1 MSSDAHAPAAGRALD
16 ASVEELPL
24 TAGLAH
30 RPATS
35 VPVRPP
41 SQHQHQH
48 QHAHHSNHH
57 SHGDLAFPSALMTS
71 AAASSRMQYR
81 SRPVS
86 VAVDPISLVISECI
100 NITSAIQKYARS
112 QHLSV
117 SAILGGSAPN
127 AAMQQSFRL
136 GAGSSEGAGR
146 RAGSRRGGASSRGG
160 NRPGSAGGSG
170 GGADSDFSSANR
182 WGLRGKKG
190 KSMADNP
197 LISGFGRLRQEL
209 AGVEDINSFDS
220 LTLLYPFLQ
229 IIQAKGTA
237 APITILTLRAVRK
250 FLAYGFISPESPRFP
265 LAMQALSQAITHC
278 QFDISDHAQEEVVLL
293 MILNLMEDMLSGP
306 GGDILSDESVC
317 DMMGRGLTICSRP
330 RYSEVLRQTAE
341 ATMVRMCQIIFEDLK
356 HLEEEAGE
364 EADALDRQTN
374 ADMDSV
380 KMVPGAETHPSPLPG
395 ASSTPTAVL
404 AASTDTLP
412 QPPAAAQQETKKQKN
427 NVAEPQGRSSS
438 SSDGEGTAT
447 TSSSGGDAAN
457 GPAATTAT
465 DASAAAATASVT
477 TAEGTGRPSTSDSP
491 TDDTEEK
498 STISATEDSE
508 SVDLR
513 PYSLPS
519 VRELFRV
526 LVEFLNP
533 NQRKQQPDTMIVMAL
548 RIIHVALEVAGPSI
562 ARHPALASVAQDRLC
577 CYLFQLVRSDNTAIL
592 QESLIVASTLL
603 STCRG
608 VLKLQQELYLA
619 YLISC
624 LHPAVDIPRE
634 ANIDPSLYEGIPQA
648 PKLVK
653 PPPSQASSGRS
664 TPVPIKDRQK
674 LGMEGGMRK
683 PEARQAMVENIGVL
697 ARMPTFMIELFVN
710 YDCDT
715 DRTDLC
721 EDMIGL
727 LSRNAL
733 PDSATWSTTS
743 VPPLCLDALLRFVQ
757 FMAMRLELPPVYEG
771 LPDPAKLRESRAR
784 KKVIIRGT
792 TKFNESPKGGL
803 ALLQERGIIDDA
815 SNALSVA
822 RFLKGTSRV
831 SKKILGEFISKK
843 GNDAIL
849 AAFMDQFDFRGKR
862 VDEALRMVLEAFRL
876 PGESP
881 LIERIISSFTEK
893 YCSGDMPED
902 VADKDAVYILTYAII
917 MLNTDQHNPNV
928 SKTQKRMAVG
938 DFARN
943 LRGQNGGNDFAPEY
957 LQDIF
962 DSIQSNEII
971 LPEEH
976 DNKHAFDYAW
986 RELLSKTDAAGPLI
1000 IPNTN
1005 IYDADMFA
1013 TTWRPIVATLSYVFM
1028 SATDDTVFSRVIQGF
1043 DECALIAAKYGNTEA
1058 LDQIVYCLSHMST
1071 LAQVVQSNTSLN
1083 TEVQVDKSSVM
1094 VSELAVKLGRNFR
1107 AQLAALVLFRVVT
1120 DHEHILRSSW
1130 KHVIRIWLNLFE
1142 NSLIPAFFSSDAGV
1156 MDLPSIPLQSPGQ
1169 VIDRGTK
1176 QNESGFFSAFTS
1188 YISSYAADD
1197 PPEPSDEELESTL
1210 SAIDC
1215 VNSCHVGDVF
1225 SNVSSMSGESLEALV
1240 DALLEQI
1247 PEDNGTGVVIK
1258 VKSDNV
1264 PPISPANSNNN
1275 NNNKATATPP
1285 YEPGPVYILEFCTVL
1300 ALRDEAS
1307 AKLVGKRVVDTL
1319 QGILRDVSRFHPIF
1333 IGRTTYYLFTLLR
1346 ATYNF
1351 DYVRVPMLLHA
1362 VSSFPK
1368 DTLKSTASVIL
1379 KGLKLCIA
1387 TPGALRSEI
1396 MTSPDFW
1403 AVLGTLSG
1411 YDEAAATVFE
1421 ILESGVSGSP
1431 PAIIADNYEA
1441 AIILCNEFA
1450 SAASI
1455 GAVAEQQLDRKNR
1468 RVSRAPRQDKASDNA
1483 AVQRGIKAINIIY
1496 HMTSRIPHLMKQSHL
1511 ESSEAWSAY
1520 WLPIF
1525 QALTNQCTNPCREVR
1540 HLAFSSLQRSLL
1552 SPELTSSDHR
1562 EWTAIFSEVLFPL
1575 ILKLLLPE
1583 VYSSDR
1589 DGMSETR
1596 VQAAS
1601 LLCKVFLQYLVLLSA
1616 WDGMLDLWL
1625 RIIAILDRLMNS
1637 GQGDSLEEAV
1647 PENLKNVLLFMASSG
1662 YLVAPNIDPS
1672 KEELWVE
1679 TWKRIDRFLPDLKNE
1694 LALEGTSDD
1703 GGGDEA
1709 PEAPAEPASEATAE
1723 NEGGKEGNSAAD
1735 EAAEDKQTTEEKEV
1749 EATA

>member
-1 MSSDAHAPAAGRALD
+1 MSSDARAPASAAANLAPMD
-16 ASVEELPL
+16 ASIDELPL
-24 TAGLAH
+24 TAGLNS
-30 RPATS
+30 RPSTTS
-35 VPVRPP
+35 VPVRPA
-41 SQHQHQH
+41 SQH
-48 QHAHHSNHH
+48 HHTHNNLYHYSA
-57 SHGDLAFPSALMTS
+57 AFPSTAVLTS

-86 VAVDPISLVISECI
+86 VAVDPVSLVISECI

-127 AAMQQSFRL
+127 TTVAQSFRL
-136 GAGSSEGAGR
+136 GANSAETASR
-146 RAGSRRGGASSRGG
+146 RAGGRRGAAGARS
-160 NRPGSAGGSG
+160 RPGSAGG
-170 GGADSDFSSANR
+170 GADGDFGPASR

-250 FLAYGFISPESPRFP
+250 FLAYGFISPDSPRFP

-404 AASTDTLP
+404 ASTGALVP
-412 QPPAAAQQETKKQKN
+412 SSSEVKKP
-427 NVAEPQGRSSS
+427 VAEKPVQRGRTSS
-438 SSDGEGTAT
+438 SSDGDGTAT
-447 TSSSGGDAAN
+447 TGSTGDAEEVQPLQKQAVD
-457 GPAATTAT
+457 GG
-465 DASAAAATASVT
+465 SVGMDG
-477 TAEGTGRPSTSDSP
+477 ADRPSVDTP

-498 STISATEDSE
+498 SMVSTTEDSE

-577 CYLFQLVRSDNTAIL
+577 CYLFQLVRSDNMAIL

-608 VLKLQQELYLA
+608 VLKLQQELYLS

-653 PPPSQASSGRS
+653 PPPSQVSSGRS
-664 TPVPIKDRQK
+664 TPVQIKDRQK

-784 KKVIIRGT
+784 KKIIIRAT
-792 TKFNESPKGGL
+792 NKFNENPKGGL
-803 ALLQERGIIDDA
+803 ALLQDKGIIDDA
-815 SNALSVA
+815 TNPTSVA
-822 RFLKGTSRV
+822 RFLKGTSRI
-831 SKKILGEFISKK
+831 SKKMVGEFISKK
-843 GNDAIL
+843 GNDAVL
-849 AAFMDQFDFRGKR
+849 AAFMDQFDFKDKR
-862 VDEALRMVLEAFRL
+862 VDEALRMMLEAFRL

-881 LIERIISSFTEK
+881 LIERIVTAFTEK
-893 YCSGDMPED
+893 YCAGEMPED
-902 VADKDAVYILTYAII
+902 VADKDAVYILTYAVI

-943 LRGQNGGNDFAPEY
+943 LRGQNGGKDFAPEY

-986 RELLSKTDAAGPLI
+986 REVLSKTDAAGPLI
-1000 IPNTN
+1000 IPDTN

-1043 DECALIAAKYGNTEA
+1043 DECALIAAKYENTEA

-1071 LAQVVQSNTSLN
+1071 LSQVVQSNTSLN
-1083 TEVQVDKSSVM
+1083 TVVQVDKSSVM

-1107 AQLAALVLFRVVT
+1107 AQLAALVLFRVVS
-1120 DHEHILRSSW
+1120 DHEHILRNSW

-1142 NSLIPAFFSSDAGV
+1142 NSLIPVFSLSDSGV
-1156 MDLPSIPLQSPGQ
+1156 NDLPTIPLQSPGQ

-1215 VNSCHVGDVF
+1215 VSSCHVDQVFANISNLSGD
-1225 SNVSSMSGESLEALV
+1225 SLEALV
-1240 DALLEQI
+1240 DALLDQI
-1247 PEDNGTGVVIK
+1247 PEDNAAGVVIK

-1264 PPISPANSNNN
+1264 PPTSPANP
-1275 NNNKATATPP
+1275 NNKPPNTPP
-1285 YEPGPVYILEFCTVL
+1285 YEPSPVYILELCTVL
-1300 ALRDEAS
+1300 ALRSEAS
-1307 AKLVGKRVVDTL
+1307 VQLVGKRVVDAL

-1333 IGRTTYYLFTLLR
+1333 IGRATYYLFSLLR
-1346 ATYNF
+1346 ASYNF

-1362 VSSFPK
+1362 VSSFHK
-1368 DTLKSTASVIL
+1368 ETLKSTASVIL

-1387 TPGALRSEI
+1387 TPGPLRSEI

-1411 YDEAAATVFE
+1411 YEESAATVFE

-1431 PAIIADNYEA
+1431 PAILADNYEA

-1468 RVSRAPRQDKASDNA
+1468 RVSRPPRQEKASDNA

-1496 HMTSRIPHLMKQSHL
+1496 NMTSRIPYLMKQSHL

-1625 RIIAILDRLMNS
+1625 KIIDILDRLMNS

-1662 YLVAPNIDPS
+1662 YLVAPSIDKS

-1679 TWKRIDRFLPDLKNE
+1679 TWKRIDRFLPDLKSE
-1694 LALEGTSDD
+1694 LALDGTNDSQ
-1703 GGGDEA
+1703 DESPP
-1709 PEAPAEPASEATAE
+1709 PEEATEGAVADDEE
-1723 NEGGKEGNSAAD
+1723 NEKDGEDRENEESTEVDEKATDAA
-1735 EAAEDKQTTEEKEV
+1735 
-1749 EATA
+1749 